1 MEKNNFFRKKSL
13 SGKKVVAALLLGACC
28 SAAYADED
36 RVITGKVLD
45 SSGVG
50 LPGVTI
56 LQKNTSNGTVADM
69 DGNFSLSVSDPASA
83 SLIVSFVGYD
93 TQEIPVKDKGFIAV
107 TLTEDVQA
115 LDEVVVT
122 ALGIKREKKSLG
134 YAQQVVDGN
143 EMNGHFQLR

>member
-50 LPGVTI
+50 LP
-56 LQKNTSNGTVADM
+56 
-69 DGNFSLSVSDPASA
+69 
-83 SLIVSFVGYD
+83 
-93 TQEIPVKDKGFIAV
+93 E
-107 TLTEDVQA
+107 
-115 LDEVVVT
+115 
-122 ALGIKREKKSLG
+122 
-134 YAQQVVDGN
+134 
-143 EMNGHFQLR
+143 